1 MDSQQSPSPT
11 RAASE
16 PTQGKSLGGR
26 GRHNGSLSRF
36 LSGLLAAESRL
47 GPAEGGA
54 ILRNGEGDR
63 VDVLAL
69 CPELAGEGTPPA
81 WLSQA
86 AVLAHE
92 SMRTSRTV
100 TGGWSEPSGE
110 RGRLARRYIIAVPL
124 TLADVPA
131 TVAAFLVH
139 ASDELSLRPIRE
151 RLELGLSLLTLSES
165 RQALQKKELDLRRL
179 RKAMDTLAAV
189 NRHRRFGSTA
199 MALCNEVASQWQCDR
214 VSLGLLAG
222 RYVRVKA
229 ISHSESFSRKMQL
242 VQDLE
247 SVMEECLDQD
257 CEVIH
262 PASEDSA
269 YIGRAAA
276 ELSQRHGPLA
286 VASLP
291 IREGEKVWG
300 VLTLERPVDRP
311 FTAEEVEAVR
321 LALELCTTRLVALR
335 QQDRWFGAKLAG
347 GLRSVLALLV
357 GSRYTW
363 AKMLTILV
371 VAALA
376 FLIFAKGNYR
386 AKASFVLEGIE
397 RQVVPAPFDGFIKT
411 VGVEVGDSVEAH
423 ETALAELDT
432 AELRLRLAEAK
443 AEKAGYLKQM
453 DAAMRDSETAQAQ
466 IAEANAEKAQAQVD
480 LFEYMI
486 GQARLASPLSGI
498 VVEGDLKRQIG
509 APVKTGD
516 LLFEVTPLASLRA
529 VLHVPEDQITDVQVG
544 QRGSL
549 ATASYPAQRIEF
561 EVERIN
567 PIAEVVKQDNVFKVR
582 VRLLE
587 IHPWMRPGMEGVAKI
602 DIDQRPY
609 AWIWTRKII
618 NWVRMKLWL

>member
-1 MDSQQSPSPT
+1 MDSQQSPNPT
-11 RAASE
+11 QTAGE
-16 PTQGKSLGGR
+16 PTQGKAVGGR
-26 GRHNGSLSRF
+26 GRHDGSLSQF
-36 LSGLLAAESRL
+36 LSNLLAAESRL

-54 ILRNGEGDR
+54 VLRNGEGDR

-69 CPELAGEGTPPA
+69 YPELAENGKPPA

-86 AVLAHE
+86 AALARE
-92 SMRTSRTV
+92 SMRTGRTV
-100 TGGWSEPSGE
+100 TGGWSEPDGE
-110 RGRLARRYIIAVPL
+110 RGRPARRYVVAVPL
-124 TLADVPA
+124 TLAEVPSVA
-131 TVAAFLVH
+131 AAFLVH
-139 ASDELSLRPIRE
+139 ASDEMALRTVRE
-151 RLELGLSLLTLSES
+151 RIELGLSLLSLSES

-179 RKAMDTLAAV
+179 RKAMETLSAI

-199 MALCNEVASQWQCDR
+199 MALCNETASQWQCDR
-214 VSLGLLAG
+214 VSLGLLQG
-222 RYVRVKA
+222 RYVHIKA
-229 ISHSESFSRKMQL
+229 ISHAESFSRKMQV

-247 SVMEECLDQD
+247 AAMEECLDQD
-257 CEVIH
+257 VEVIH
-262 PASEDSA
+262 PASADST
-269 YIGRAAA
+269 YISRAAG

-291 IREGEKVWG
+291 IRHGEKLWG
-300 VLTLERPVDRP
+300 VVTLERPPDRP
-311 FTAEEVEAVR
+311 FTAEEVESLR

-335 QQDRWFGAKLAG
+335 QQDRWLGAKMAG
-347 GLRSVLALLV
+347 GVRSSLALLV
-357 GSRYTW
+357 GPRYTW
-363 AKMLTILV
+363 VKLLTILIV
-371 VAALA
+371 GAAA
-376 FLIFAKGNYR
+376 FLVFAKGNYR
-386 AKASFVLEGIE
+386 AQASFVLEGTE

-411 VGVEVGDSVEAH
+411 VDVEVGDPIEAH

-432 AELRLRLAEAK
+432 AELRLKLAEAR

-453 DAAMRDSETAQAQ
+453 AAAMRDNETAQAQ
-466 IAEANAEKAQAQVD
+466 IAEANAEKAQAQID

-486 GQARLASPLSGI
+486 GQARLVSPLSGI

-529 VLHVPEDQITDVQVG
+529 VLHVPEDQINDVRVG
-544 QRGSL
+544 QRGRL
-549 ATASYPAQRIEF
+549 ATASYPGERIQF

-567 PIAEVVKQDNVFKVR
+567 PIAEVVKQENIFKVR
-582 VRLLE
+582 VRLLQ

-602 DIDQRPY
+602 DIDKRPY